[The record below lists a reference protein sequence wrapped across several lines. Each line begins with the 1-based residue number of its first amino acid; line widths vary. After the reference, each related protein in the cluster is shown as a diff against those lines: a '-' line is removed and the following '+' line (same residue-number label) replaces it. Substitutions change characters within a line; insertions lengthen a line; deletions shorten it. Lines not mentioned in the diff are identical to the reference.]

1 MGDLNCDILP
11 PSLNNTQALL
21 NISKIQVKNVSFK
34 INEDMIVAVAI
45 AIQTIAN

>member
-21 NISKIQVKNVSFK
+21 NIGKIQDNNVSFK
-34 INEDMIVAVAI
+34 LNEDIIVEVAI